1 MASDCRKLRLSQ
13 RGRLRNSK
21 AQNEDV
27 DSYSISNFNNCSAMD
42 NVVSVVVDMFNVCI
56 LQERNSSERLESN
69 LGFR

>member
-21 AQNEDV
+21 FHNEDAGL
-27 DSYSISNFNNCSAMD
+27 SSINNFNNCSAIN

-56 LQERNSSERLESN
+56 LQERNSSKTLESS
-69 LGFR
+69 LSFC

>member
-1 MASDCRKLRLSQ
+1 MASDRRKLRLSQ

-27 DSYSISNFNNCSAMD
+27 DSYSISNFNNCGAMD